1 MCIYKIHK
9 QTELEKG
16 EIRGLPKNGEWV
28 VILFKLIESNS
39 YTLPCKSPYRVVFR
53 VILRKLS
60 SKSKNLIA
68 RA

>member
-1 MCIYKIHK
+1 MYKIHK

-16 EIRGLPKNGEWV
+16 EIRGLPRNGEWV
-28 VILFKLIESNS
+28 VILFNLIESNG
-39 YTLPCKSPYRVVFR
+39 YTLLCKSPYRVLFR

-60 SKSKNLIA
+60 SKSKHLIA

>member
-1 MCIYKIHK
+1 MYKIHK

-16 EIRGLPKNGEWV
+16 EIRGLPRNGEWA
-28 VILFKLIESNS
+28 VILVNLIESNS
-39 YTLPCKSPYRVVFR
+39 YTLLCKSPYRVLFR